1 MIESKTFLYRRKK
14 KIYKGYC
21 KMLPGPKYDV
31 GMIKYT
37 KLFVSDK
44 NNELAETKDT
54 FKNST

>member
-44 NNELAETKDT
+44 KQ
-54 FKNST
+54 